1 MRGSG
6 GRSRPPVG
14 SRGKAPGRGLGA
26 TPPEAEGFF
35 SLSSQKTAFWS
46 MKIRYICK
54 SVSFMF
60 RPDIYLAI
68 LKITLKMSF
77 WCSKK

>member
-26 TPPEAEGFF
+26 TFF
-35 SLSSQKTAFWS
+35 QYVITKNSILEHENQIFASQQALCLDQTFTWL
-46 MKIRYICK
+46 
-54 SVSFMF
+54 F
-60 RPDIYLAI
+60 
-68 LKITLKMSF
+68 
-77 WCSKK
+77 SKLH

>member
-6 GRSRPPVG
+6 GLLRPLVG

-35 SLSSQKTAFWS
+35 SMSSPKNS
-46 MKIRYICK
+46 
-54 SVSFMF
+54 
-60 RPDIYLAI
+60 I
-68 LKITLKMSF
+68 LEHENQIFASLRALCLDQTFTWLF
-77 WCSKK
+77 SKLH

>member
-35 SLSSQKTAFWS
+35 SMSSQKNS
-46 MKIRYICK
+46 
-54 SVSFMF
+54 
-60 RPDIYLAI
+60 I
-68 LKITLKMSF
+68 LEHENQIFASQQALCLDQTFTWLF
-77 WCSKK
+77 SKLH

>member
-26 TPPEAEGFF
+26 TPQKLKVFF
-35 SLSSQKTAFWS
+35 SMPSQKAAFWG
-46 MKIRYICK
+46 MKIRYFQ
-54 SVSFMF
+54 VSEL
-60 RPDIYLAI
+60 YV
-68 LKITLKMSF
+68 
-77 WCSKK
+77 

>member
-1 MRGSG
+1 MQGSG

-35 SLSSQKTAFWS
+35 HYVITKNSILEHENQISASQRA
-46 MKIRYICK
+46 
-54 SVSFMF
+54 
-60 RPDIYLAI
+60 L
-68 LKITLKMSF
+68 
-77 WCSKK
+77 

>member
-35 SLSSQKTAFWS
+35 QYVITKNSILEHENQIFASQQALCLDQTFTWP
-46 MKIRYICK
+46 
-54 SVSFMF
+54 F
-60 RPDIYLAI
+60 
-68 LKITLKMSF
+68 
-77 WCSKK
+77 SKLH

>member
-35 SLSSQKTAFWS
+35 CMSSQKNS
-46 MKIRYICK
+46 
-54 SVSFMF
+54 
-60 RPDIYLAI
+60 I
-68 LKITLKMSF
+68 LEHENQKFASQQALCLDQTFTWLF
-77 WCSKK
+77 SKLH

>member
-26 TPPEAEGFF
+26 TPLEAECFF
-35 SLSSQKTAFWS
+35 SMSSQKNSILEHENQIFASQQALCLDETFPWLFS
-46 MKIRYICK
+46 K
-54 SVSFMF
+54 SH
-60 RPDIYLAI
+60 
-68 LKITLKMSF
+68 
-77 WCSKK
+77 

>member
-26 TPPEAEGFF
+26 TPPEAEVF
-35 SLSSQKTAFWS
+35 SVCHHKKTAFWS
-46 MKIRYICK
+46 MKIRYLQ
-54 SVSFMF
+54 VSEL
-60 RPDIYLAI
+60 YV
-68 LKITLKMSF
+68 
-77 WCSKK
+77 

>member
-26 TPPEAEGFF
+26 TPPELKVF
-35 SLSSQKTAFWS
+35 SV
-46 MKIRYICK
+46 CHH
-54 SVSFMF
+54 
-60 RPDIYLAI
+60 
-68 LKITLKMSF
+68 
-77 WCSKK
+77 KKQHSGV